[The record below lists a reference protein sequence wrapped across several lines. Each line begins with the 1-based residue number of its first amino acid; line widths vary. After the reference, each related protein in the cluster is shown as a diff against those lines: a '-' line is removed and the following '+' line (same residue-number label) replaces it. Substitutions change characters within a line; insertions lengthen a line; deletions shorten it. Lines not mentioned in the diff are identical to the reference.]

1 MSTNRLFY
9 VLMVGLLVAIMLLTA
24 CSSQAAVQ
32 PTAAPVLQPTVTV
45 DPKQA
50 LIGSWT
56 STITKEDILRVT
68 PGFEKQYLCDNS
80 GTFVWKFNAD
90 GTFTIDQTALP
101 DCPLDASA
109 VPHVEDKWAL
119 EGNLLTLAKGTPD
132 QEIYEISIGGG
143 QLTFVKAKS
152 SDCIPC
158 IAVNTAN
165 PWKQVE

>member
-1 MSTNRLFY
+1 MKNRNFRL
-9 VLMVGLLVAIMLLTA
+9 LLVSLIMISLTLTA
-24 CSSQAAVQ
+24 CASAT
-32 PTAAPVLQPTVTV
+32 PTAV
-45 DPKQA
+45 DPTQA
-50 LIGSWT
+50 ILGSWT
-56 STITKEDILRVT
+56 TTVTKEDILRVT

-101 DCPLDASA
+101 DCPFDASA

-132 QEIYEISIGGG
+132 QEIYEISIGGS

-152 SDCIPC
+152 S
-158 IAVNTAN
+158 
-165 PWKQVE
+165 

>member
-1 MSTNRLFY
+1 MKNRNFCL
-9 VLMVGLLVAIMLLTA
+9 LMVGLIMLSLTLTA
-24 CSSQAAVQ
+24 CAPSTPPAAPPAT
-32 PTAAPVLQPTVTV
+32 PTAME
-45 DPKQA
+45 PKQTI
-50 LIGSWT
+50 LGSWT
-56 STITKEDILRVT
+56 TTVTKDDILRVM
-68 PGFEKQYLCDNS
+68 PGFETQYLCDNS

-90 GTFTIDQTALP
+90 GTFTIDQTALS

-109 VPHVEDKWAL
+109 VPHVEDKWTM

-132 QEIYEISIGGG
+132 QEIYEISIGGS

-165 PWKQVE
+165 PWKRVE

>member
-9 VLMVGLLVAIMLLTA
+9 LLMVGLLVAVIPLAA
-24 CSSQAAVQ
+24 CSPQAGLQ
-32 PTAAPVLQPTVTV
+32 PTATANLQPTAIA

-50 LIGSWT
+50 LVGSWT
-56 STITKEDILRVT
+56 TTVTKEDILRVV

-90 GTFTIDQTALP
+90 GTFTIDQTALA

-109 VPHVEDKWAL
+109 VPHVEDKWTL
-119 EGNLLTLAKGTPD
+119 EGSLLTLAKGTPD

-158 IAVNTAN
+158 MAVNTAN
-165 PWKQVE
+165 PWKRVE

>member
-1 MSTNRLFY
+1 MKNRNFC
-9 VLMVGLLVAIMLLTA
+9 LLPVSLIMISLTLAA
-24 CSSQAAVQ
+24 CAPATPPATLPPAAS
-32 PTAAPVLQPTVTV
+32 TAAE
-45 DPKQA
+45 PKQVI
-50 LIGSWT
+50 LGSWT
-56 STITKEDILRVT
+56 TTVTKKDILRVM
-68 PGFEKQYLCDNS
+68 PGFEEKYLCDNS

-109 VPHVEDKWAL
+109 VPHVEDKWTL

-132 QEIYEISIGGG
+132 QEIYQISIGGS

-152 SDCIPC
+152 SDCVPC

-165 PWKQVE
+165 PWKRVE